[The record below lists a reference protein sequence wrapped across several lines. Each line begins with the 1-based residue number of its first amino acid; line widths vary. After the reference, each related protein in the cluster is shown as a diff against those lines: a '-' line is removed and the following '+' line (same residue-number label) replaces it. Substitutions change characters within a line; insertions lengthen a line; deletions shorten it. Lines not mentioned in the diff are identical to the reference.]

1 MLNLTATI
9 IATIIAASTL
19 NSLPK
24 LSQEHTSD
32 ITSMTQE
39 QRIKKAKALYE
50 EGYDYFYGITR
61 PMNRTKAVEYFGGAG
76 KLENADAL
84 FFLSIHQQNHDNLK
98 EATQTAKRS
107 LELGNEAAKIKLGEI
122 QEDEKLMKEG
132 FNALKKKVDSGD
144 MHYANSLGYAYE
156 FGIGTSLSIKE
167 AMKYLSLIH
176 I

>member
-50 EGYDYFYGITR
+50 KGFDYEYGITK
-61 PMNRTKAVEYFGGAG
+61 MVDRTLADKFLKDAAD
-76 KLENADAL
+76 LDDADAL
-84 FFLSIHQQNHDNLK
+84 FFLGMNAIDNGDLEQARK
-98 EATQTAKRS
+98 YADSAI
-107 LELGNEAAKIKLGEI
+107 ELGNMAGKFILGEI
-122 QEDEKLMKEG
+122 SEQEDLG
-132 FNALKKKVDSGD
+132 ILKNYIRLVLK
-144 MHYANSLGYAYE
+144 H
-156 FGIGTSLSIKE
+156 
-167 AMKYLSLIH
+167 
-176 I
+176 